1 MRYFPLPRPVT
12 GLRPGST
19 LQAASLSLALLLIL
33 CNLSR
38 VAVAGISGYQ
48 RFVAPALGIHCG
60 YAHAM
65 HAESCSAFTKRT
77 LAERGML
84 RGLPLAMARF
94 RACAHTHDHDPRL
107 ASGARP

>member
-1 MRYFPLPRPVT
+1 MRNR
-12 GLRPGST
+12 
-19 LQAASLSLALLLIL
+19 SLLGPALLFFSLTL
-33 CNLSR
+33 LLANLTQ

-48 RFVAPALGIHCG
+48 RFLSPRLGIHCG

-65 HAESCSAFTKRT
+65 HAESCSAYAKR
-77 LAERGML
+77 LIGERGML

-94 RACAHTHDHDPRL
+94 RACAAVHDRIPNL